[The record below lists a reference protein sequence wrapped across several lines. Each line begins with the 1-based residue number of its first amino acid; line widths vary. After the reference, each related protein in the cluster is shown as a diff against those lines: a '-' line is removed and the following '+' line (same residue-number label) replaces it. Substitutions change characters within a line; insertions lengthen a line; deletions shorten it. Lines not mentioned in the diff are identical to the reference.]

1 MEPKMKPKIYIET
14 TIISYLTGRPSR
26 DIIITAHQQI
36 TEEWWRT
43 KRHLFDLYASQLVFR
58 EAGAG
63 DEEQARKRLNAL
75 EETELLEITES
86 ALSLAEVF
94 IEKGAVPPIA
104 PEDAIHIAVAVV
116 NGIDYL
122 ISWNCKHIANAKMR
136 SKIEQVCLSCGYEPI
151 IICTPEELL
160 ED

>member
-1 MEPKMKPKIYIET
+1 MKPKVYIET

-26 DIIITAHQQI
+26 DIIIAAHQQI

-43 KRHLFDLYASQLVFR
+43 KRHLFDLYASQLVLR
-58 EAGAG
+58 EAAAG
-63 DEEQARKRLNAL
+63 EEEKARERLNAL
-75 EETELLEITES
+75 EETELLEITEN
-86 ALSLAEVF
+86 AVSLATVF
-94 IEKGAVPPIA
+94 IEKGAIPQIA
-104 PEDAIHIAVAVV
+104 AEDALHIAIAVV
-116 NGIDYL
+116 NGLDYL

-136 SKIEQVCLSCGYEPI
+136 SKIDQVCLSCGYEPI

>member
-1 MEPKMKPKIYIET
+1 MKPKVYIET
-14 TIISYLTGRPSR
+14 TIISYLTGKPSR
-26 DIIITAHQQI
+26 DIIIAAHQQI
-36 TEEWWRT
+36 TEEWWQTR
-43 KRHLFDLYASQLVFR
+43 RHLFDLYASQLVIR

-63 DEEQARKRLNAL
+63 DEEYSQKRLNAL
-75 EETELLEITES
+75 SEAELLEITES
-86 ALSLAEVF
+86 ALSLAKTL
-94 IEKGAVPPIA
+94 IEKGAVPQKA
-104 PEDAIHIAVAVV
+104 AEDALHIAIAAV
-116 NGIDYL
+116 NGIDYF

>member
-1 MEPKMKPKIYIET
+1 MKPKVYIET

-26 DIIITAHQQI
+26 DIIIAAHQQI

-43 KRHLFDLYASQLVFR
+43 KRHLFDLYASQLVLR
-58 EAGAG
+58 EAAAG
-63 DEEQARKRLNAL
+63 EEEKARERLNAL
-75 EETELLEITES
+75 EETELLEITEN
-86 ALSLAEVF
+86 AVSLATVF
-94 IEKGAVPPIA
+94 IEKGAIPQIA
-104 PEDAIHIAVAVV
+104 AEDALHIAIAVV
-116 NGIDYL
+116 NGLDYL

-151 IICTPEELL
+151 IICTPEELM

>member
-1 MEPKMKPKIYIET
+1 MKPKVYTET

-26 DIIITAHQQI
+26 DIIIAAHQQI

-43 KRHLFDLYASQLVFR
+43 KRHLFDLYASQLVLR

-63 DEEQARKRLNAL
+63 EEEKARERLNAL
-75 EETELLEITES
+75 EETELLEITEN
-86 ALSLAEVF
+86 AVSLATVF
-94 IEKGAVPPIA
+94 IEKGAIPQKA
-104 PEDAIHIAVAVV
+104 AEDALHIAISVV
-116 NGIDYL
+116 NGLDYL

-151 IICTPEELL
+151 IICTPEELM

>member
-1 MEPKMKPKIYIET
+1 MKPKIYIET

-26 DIIITAHQQI
+26 DIIIAAHQQI

-94 IEKGAVPPIA
+94 IEKGAIPQEA
-104 PEDAIHIAVAVV
+104 AEDAIHISAAVV

-136 SKIEQVCLSCGYEPI
+136 SKIEQVCLSCGYQPI

>member
-1 MEPKMKPKIYIET
+1 MKPKIYIET

-26 DIIITAHQQI
+26 DIIIAAHQQI

-43 KRHLFDLYASQLVFR
+43 KRHLFDLYASQLVFQ

-63 DEEQARKRLNAL
+63 NEEQARKRLNAL
-75 EETELLEITES
+75 EEMELLEITES

-94 IEKGAVPPIA
+94 IKKGAVPQIA
-104 PEDAIHIAVAVV
+104 PEDAIHIALAVV

-122 ISWNCKHIANAKMR
+122 ISWNCKHIANAKIR
-136 SKIEQVCLSCGYEPI
+136 GKIEQVCLSCGYEPI

>member
-1 MEPKMKPKIYIET
+1 MKPKIYIET
-14 TIISYLTGRPSR
+14 SIISYLTARQSR
-26 DIIITAHQQI
+26 DIIIAAHQQI

-43 KRHLFDLYASQLVFR
+43 KRHSFDLYASQLVIR
-58 EAGAG
+58 EASAG
-63 DEEQARKRLNAL
+63 DEEQARKRLKTL
-75 EETELLEITES
+75 EETELLEVTEN
-86 ALSLAEVF
+86 ALSLAKVF
-94 IEKGAVPPIA
+94 IEKGAVPQKA
-104 PEDAIHIAVAVV
+104 AEDALHISIAVV

-136 SKIEQVCLSCGYEPI
+136 SKIQQVCLSCGYEPI

>member
-1 MEPKMKPKIYIET
+1 MKPKIYIET

-26 DIIITAHQQI
+26 DIIIAAHQQI

-43 KRHLFDLYASQLVFR
+43 KRHLFDLYASQLVFQ

-75 EETELLEITES
+75 EEAELLEITES
-86 ALSLAEVF
+86 ALSLAKVF
-94 IEKGAVPPIA
+94 IESGAVPQIA

-122 ISWNCKHIANAKMR
+122 ISWNCKHITNAKMR

>member
-1 MEPKMKPKIYIET
+1 MKPKIYIET
-14 TIISYLTGRPSR
+14 TIISYLTGKPSR
-26 DIIITAHQQI
+26 DIIIAAHQQV

-43 KRHLFDLYASQLVFR
+43 RRHLFDLYASQLVLR
-58 EAGAG
+58 EAGVG
-63 DEEQARKRLNAL
+63 DEAQAKERLNVL
-75 EETELLEITES
+75 NETELLEITES
-86 ALSLAEVF
+86 ALSLAKVL
-94 IEKGAVPPIA
+94 IGKGAIPQKA
-104 PEDAIHIAVAVV
+104 AEDALHISIAVV
-116 NGIDYL
+116 NGIDYF

>member
-1 MEPKMKPKIYIET
+1 MKAKIYIET
-14 TIISYLTGRPSR
+14 SIISYLTGRPSR
-26 DIIITAHQQI
+26 DIIIAAHQQV
-36 TEEWWRT
+36 TGEWWRN
-43 KRHLFDLYASQLVFR
+43 KRHFFDLYSSQLVLQ

-63 DEEQARKRLNAL
+63 DEEQAGKRLNAL

-94 IEKGAVPPIA
+94 IKKSAVPKIA

-122 ISWNCKHIANAKMR
+122 MSWNCKHIANAKMR
-136 SKIEQVCLSCGYEPI
+136 SKIDQVCLSCGYEPI

>member
-1 MEPKMKPKIYIET
+1 MKPKIYIET
-14 TIISYLTGRPSR
+14 TIISYLTGKPSR
-26 DIIITAHQQI
+26 DIIIAAHQQI

-43 KRHLFDLYASQLVFR
+43 RRHFFDLYASQLVIR

-63 DEEQARKRLNAL
+63 DEEYSQKRLNAL
-75 EETELLEITES
+75 SEAELLEITES
-86 ALSLAEVF
+86 ALSLAKIL
-94 IEKGAVPPIA
+94 IEKGAVPQKA
-104 PEDAIHIAVAVV
+104 EEDALHIAIAVV
-116 NGIDYL
+116 NGIDYF

-136 SKIEQVCLSCGYEPI
+136 SKIEQVCQSCGYEPI

>member
-1 MEPKMKPKIYIET
+1 MKPKIYIET

-26 DIIITAHQQI
+26 DIIIASHQQI

-43 KRHLFDLYASQLVFR
+43 RRHLFDLYASQLVFQ

-63 DEEQARKRLNAL
+63 NEEQARKRLRVL
-75 EETELLEITES
+75 EETESLEITERT
-86 ALSLAEVF
+86 L
-94 IEKGAVPPIA
+94 PQIA
-104 PEDAIHIAVAVV
+104 PEDAIHIAVAIV

-136 SKIEQVCLSCGYEPI
+136 GKIEQVCLSCGYEPI

>member
-1 MEPKMKPKIYIET
+1 MNPKIYIET
-14 TIISYLTGRPSR
+14 SVISYLTGRTSR

-43 KRHLFDLYASQLVFR
+43 KRHLFDLYASQLVIR
-58 EAGAG
+58 EAAAG
-63 DEEQARKRLNAL
+63 NEEQAKKRLKAL
-75 EETELLEITES
+75 EETTLLEVTES
-86 ALSLAEVF
+86 ALSLADIF
-94 IEKGAVPPIA
+94 IEKGPIPRKA
-104 PEDAIHIAVAVV
+104 AEDALHISIAVV

-136 SKIEQVCLSCGYEPI
+136 SKIEQVCLSCGYEPV

>member
-1 MEPKMKPKIYIET
+1 LQPISRSLRNGGEP
-14 TIISYLTGRPSR
+14 R
-26 DIIITAHQQI
+26 DICSIYM
-36 TEEWWRT
+36 RLS
-43 KRHLFDLYASQLVFR
+43 LFS
-58 EAGAG
+58 
-63 DEEQARKRLNAL
+63 RK
-75 EETELLEITES
+75 
-86 ALSLAEVF
+86 LAEVF
-94 IEKGAVPPIA
+94 NKKGAVPQIA

-136 SKIEQVCLSCGYEPI
+136 SKIEQVCLSRGYEPI

>member
-1 MEPKMKPKIYIET
+1 MKPKIYIET

-43 KRHLFDLYASQLVFR
+43 RRHLYDLFTSQLVVR
-58 EAGAG
+58 EASAG
-63 DEEQARKRLNAL
+63 NEEQARKRLNAL
-75 EETELLEITES
+75 EETELLEITEN
-86 ALSLAEVF
+86 ALSLAEVL
-94 IEKGAVPPIA
+94 IKKGAIPKKA
-104 PEDAIHIAVAVV
+104 SEDALHISIAVV

-136 SKIEQVCLSCGYEPI
+136 SKIDQVCLSAGYEPI
-151 IICTPEELL
+151 IICTPEEIL